1 MFDLFFYEILFIVNE
16 LFEWVMIKFKYL
28 YYIRFVF
35 LIVIK
40 VVFFINFM
48 GKNKKIIINILR

>member
-48 GKNKKIIINILR
+48 GKK